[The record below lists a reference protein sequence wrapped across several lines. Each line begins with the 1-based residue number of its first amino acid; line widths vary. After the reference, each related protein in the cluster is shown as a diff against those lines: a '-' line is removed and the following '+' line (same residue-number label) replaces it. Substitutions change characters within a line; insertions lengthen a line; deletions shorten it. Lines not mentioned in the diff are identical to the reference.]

1 MNFKTKIRH
10 FLQKLSKQSLDSNLK
25 LSFTLKKIQ
34 FFLFNILL
42 ITTPFLFTWFNE
54 ELFEFNK
61 MLFVYLITILVGGC
75 WLARMILEERLIFRA
90 TVLDWPFLVFVSSQV
105 LATLFSIHPQTSI
118 FGYYTRFHGGLL
130 SIFSYAALYW
140 ILVSSFN
147 LRQIKTLLRSALL
160 AGVAIS
166 LYAIPERL
174 GVSPSCI
181 IIRGQA
187 NVECWVQDVR
197 HRVFA
202 TFGQP
207 NWLAAYL
214 IMLIPL
220 GISFYLDVLNIK
232 RRDKAQLKQKQMS
245 KTKAATIASWWL
257 LALSAMWIALL
268 FTNSRAGLIGIG
280 IGLAV
285 LLLLKLRLL
294 KLKNK
299 PLLGKSSRQFFIPL
313 LIFISSTIIIGT
325 DFTPTLKGLYL
336 KFTASPTPTTQEA
349 APAAAARG
357 TTNPNINITPSEKIR
372 MIVWRGAVKI
382 WQRYPV
388 FGSGPETFA
397 YSYYLDRPMMHNL
410 VSEWDFLYNKAHN
423 EWLNYLATSG
433 LVGLLSY
440 LWLIGTSL
448 WIGLKLALK
457 TKTIKNQNF
466 ALGLLAGLIA
476 LHISNFLGFS
486 TVMVSVLWI
495 IFSTGLSLIYLQHK
509 TQASTS
515 SQKKK
520 TQDQQ
525 LAQQP
530 SFFKIFTLI
539 MLVLIQLHLSSSVIR
554 IWWADY
560 LYTQAKNHLS
570 IDEYDAGVTKLQRA
584 IQLRPNQALFYD
596 ELANAY
602 AEIAAQF
609 FELEET
615 KTAQEYAQLAIEAA
629 DTTLRLNPHQLNF
642 YKTRSSVFT
651 QLATLDSVYLQEAN
665 DALLAGQAL
674 APTDPKLVYH
684 QGLIAL
690 AQGQKEK
697 AIELIR
703 QAIEMKLN
711 YHQARYKLAQIHEQQ
726 ENYAAALEQYRFILD
741 YLIPNDHNLQQKV
754 QELEKVL
761 ETAADSRV

>member
-1 MNFKTKIRH
+1 MNFKNKLSHFFQKIRERE
-10 FLQKLSKQSLDSNLK
+10 LNSNSR

-42 ITTPFLFTWFNE
+42 IFTPFLFTWFNE

-61 MLFVYLITILVGGC
+61 MLFVYLIAILVGGC
-75 WLARMILEERLIFRA
+75 WMARMILEERLIFRT
-90 TVLDWPFLVFVSSQV
+90 TVLDWPLLVFVSSQV
-105 LATLFSIHPQTSI
+105 LATLFSIHPPTSI

-130 SIFSYAALYW
+130 STFSYAVLYW
-140 ILVSSFN
+140 ALVSNFN
-147 LRQIKTLLRSALL
+147 FNQVKTFLRSALL
-160 AGVAIS
+160 AGIAVS
-166 LYAIPERL
+166 LYAIPEKV
-174 GVSPSCI
+174 GISPSCI

-187 NVECWVQDVR
+187 NVECWVQDVK

-220 GISFYLDVLNIK
+220 GISFYLNILNIK
-232 RRDKAQLKQKQMS
+232 TDKTRLKQKQITQ
-245 KTKAATIASWWL
+245 TKATTIASWWL
-257 LALSAMWIALL
+257 LALSVMWIALL
-268 FTNSRAGLIGIG
+268 FTNSRAGLAGIG
-280 IGLAV
+280 AGLVV
-285 LLLLKLRLL
+285 LVLLKLRLL
-294 KLKNK
+294 KLNNQ
-299 PLLGKSSRQFFIPL
+299 PLFGKSNKQFFIPL
-313 LIFISSTIIIGT
+313 LIFISTTIIIGT
-325 DFTPTLKGLYL
+325 DFTPTLKDLYL
-336 KFTASPTPTTQEA
+336 KFASSSAPTQEASPTP
-349 APAAAARG
+349 AARG

-448 WIGLKLALK
+448 WIGLKLSLK
-457 TKTIKNQNF
+457 TNPVKNQDF
-466 ALGLLAGLIA
+466 VLGLLAGLVA

-486 TVMVSVLWI
+486 TVMVSVLWVV
-495 IFSTGLSLIYLQHK
+495 FAAGLSLIYIQHK
-509 TQASTS
+509 PDMSIR
-515 SQKKK
+515 SQQDK
-520 TQDQQ
+520 TQNKQ
-525 LAQQP
+525 LTHRP
-530 SFFKIFTLI
+530 GVFKIFTLI
-539 MLVLIQLHLSSSVIR
+539 MLVLIQLHLIAGVVK

-570 IDEYDAGVTKLQRA
+570 IDEYEAGVTKLQQA

-609 FELEET
+609 SQLKET
-615 KTAQEYAQLAIEAA
+615 ETAQEYAQLAIEAA

-651 QLATLDSVYLQEAN
+651 QLATLDPAYLQEAH
-665 DALLAGQAL
+665 DALLAAQAL

-684 QGLIAL
+684 QGLIVL
-690 AQGQKEK
+690 AQGQTEK
-697 AIELIR
+697 TIKLIR
-703 QAIEMKLN
+703 QAIEMKPN
-711 YHQARYKLAQIHEQQ
+711 YHQARYKLAQIYEQQ

-741 YLIPNDHNLQQKV
+741 YLIPNDRNLQQKV
-754 QELEKVL
+754 QELGGKL
-761 ETAADSRV
+761 ETMQTK